1 MVATW
6 KIKEVENLAERISKS
21 KVVGLIDINGIPSKQ
36 FQQMRKGLTGK
47 AQIRVTRGSIMKR
60 AFEKAKLKDF
70 DKYVQGSMG
79 VVFTDLDPFRLN
91 KLMKSSKTSAPA
103 KPGSIANKDIVVPAG
118 DTPFKPGPIIG
129 DLQKVGV
136 KAKIEGG
143 KIIVTDDSLVVS
155 EGEVIS
161 ADLANVLT
169 RLGIEPLEIGL
180 EINAAYEDKII
191 YSGDILSIDEEKII
205 ADMQKAYQQSL
216 NLALNA
222 GIYNSATINLFL
234 RQAFSDAISL
244 AINAEIINKET
255 IGLMLSKA
263 NMQMLS
269 LASKIPE
276 GIDDELKGS
285 VSSASAAAKAEEPK
299 AEAKEGKKKKP
310 KEEEK
315 ADEGGAASGMAA
327 LFG

>member
-21 KVVGLIDINGIPSKQ
+21 KVIGLVDISGIPSRQ
-36 FQQMRKGLTGK
+36 FQRMRKGLRGK
-47 AQIRVTRGSIMKR
+47 AEIKVTKNSIMKR
-60 AFEKAKLKDF
+60 AFEKTKLKDLGG
-70 DKYVQGSMG
+70 YIQGSMG
-79 VVFTDLDPFRLN
+79 IVFTDLDPFKLN
-91 KLMKSSKTSAPA
+91 KLMRSTKTTAPA
-103 KPGSIANKDIVVPAG
+103 KSGSIANKDIVVPAG

-129 DLQKVGV
+129 ELQRVGI

-143 KIIVTDDSLVVS
+143 KIVVTEDSPVVR
-155 EGEVIS
+155 EGGIIS

-169 RLGIEPLEIGL
+169 RLGIEPMEIGL
-180 EINAAYEDKII
+180 EINAAYENGII
-191 YSGDILSIDEEKII
+191 YTREILEIDEEKTI
-205 ADMQKAYQQSL
+205 ANLKNAYQRAL

-222 GIYNSATINLFL
+222 KIYNSVTINLFL
-234 RQAFSDAISL
+234 RKAFSDAISL

-255 IGLMLSKA
+255 IGFMLSKA

-269 LASKIPE
+269 LASRIPE
-276 GIDDELKGS
+276 GLDDELRGS
-285 VSSASAAAKAEEPK
+285 ISIVSEKKAEKIEEEK
-299 AEAKEGKKKKP
+299 KEKP

-315 ADEGGAASGMAA
+315 ATEEDAASGLAN